1 MSWRV
6 GLRRSSTW
14 VPADAGWASSILSGI
29 GVAAVRFFFFQAE
42 DGIRDL
48 TVTGVQTCALP
59 ISLRP
64 GRRPRRNGLHA
75 GVAGRHAHR
84 RAQPHEADRRRRHP
98 LRRQLHPA
106 LPRAE
111 VVALCAAVAVVAA
124 GCGSDRARRAEPPEA
139 TGPANVVRV
148 ALTNFHWPLDPALA
162 AGRDETTL
170 ARALYSTPLRT
181 DPVTGAVVPGLC
193 TAWRAS
199 PDFTR
204 WTFKCHDAPSIAAAL
219 RRVVRLPQAPDRWLF
234 AGVLRI
240 AAPTSSSLV
249 VRLDEPWRRFPYALT
264 AISAAPRFVPGPF
277 RLVSGSPRRVVVSR
291 PGLTVVFRRLGAYA
305 ALDEFRRGR
314 LDEAPVP
321 VGDIV
326 ATQRDPTLGASLR
339 ATRLLAQ
346 DVVVFRGGPALSVIH
361 AYGDT
366 ADRTDHAQ
374 LVPEL
379 AGSAAIDLVGRGD
392 RLDPARF
399 REALKRIP
407 SLPGAQVRIGV
418 PSDPALRFGAGVLSA
433 QWRDIGLGPVLVAD
447 SAGNVATDF

>member
-1 MSWRV
+1 V
-6 GLRRSSTW
+6 
-14 VPADAGWASSILSGI
+14 
-29 GVAAVRFFFFQAE
+29 
-42 DGIRDL
+42 
-48 TVTGVQTCALP
+48 
-59 ISLRP
+59 
-64 GRRPRRNGLHA
+64 
-75 GVAGRHAHR
+75 
-84 RAQPHEADRRRRHP
+84 
-98 LRRQLHPA
+98 
-106 LPRAE
+106 
-111 VVALCAAVAVVAA
+111 
-124 GCGSDRARRAEPPEA
+124 GCGADPAPTARAPEA

-148 ALTNFHWPLDPALA
+148 ALTQFRWPLDPALVE
-162 AGRDETTL
+162 GRDETTL

-181 DPVTGAVVPGLC
+181 DGVTGAVVPGLC

-199 PDFTR
+199 PDFRR
-204 WTFKCHDAPSIAAAL
+204 WTFKCQDAPSIAAAL
-219 RRVVRLPQAPDRWLF
+219 QRVVSLPQAPDRWLF

-264 AISAAPRFVPGPF
+264 SIAAAPRFVPGPF
-277 RLVSGSPRRVVVSR
+277 RLVSGSPRRVVVYR
-291 PGLTVVFRRLGAYA
+291 PGLTVVFRRLGAFA

-326 ATQRDPTLGASLR
+326 ATQRDNTLGTSLR

-366 ADRTDHAQ
+366 ADRTDYEQ

-379 AGSAAIDLVGRGD
+379 AGSAAVDLVGRGD
-392 RLDPARF
+392 RLEPARF

-418 PSDPALRFGAGVLSA
+418 PSDPALRFGSGLLSA

-447 SAGNVATDF
+447 PAGNLATDFRRWVPAYPQTEALLAEAVARSGFRRHDLLAAVLAATNQGPALARLDAALRSLGRVVPIAWVVDARLVSARLGGWREDVLGNVDYAEVRSQASSRRP